1 MPTLLLAVFLLQS
14 GDKDPGPKSSLDAGI
29 VYLLLDPALGAE
41 EKMVPG
47 VEAAFQMSMSEPRY
61 TIGLRAYYRQWD
73 VKFEEFNQLPADLD
87 GEARQLGLN
96 LVVTYPFTPALS
108 LAVELGGGGFLL
120 EHDEDEETAFF
131 FEGAAYLR
139 LDLLGGLFVQAGGGA
154 FGALTEFGGQ
164 EDDSDHVSWIA
175 RITLGLQF
183 DF

>member
-1 MPTLLLAVFLLQS
+1 MPTLLLAAFLLQS
-14 GDKDPGPKSSLDAGI
+14 GDADPGPKSSVDAGI
-29 VYLLLDPALGAE
+29 VYLFLDPALGAE
-41 EKMVPG
+41 KEMVPG
-47 VEAAFQMSMSEPRY
+47 VEAAFQMSMSEPKY

-87 GEARQLGLN
+87 GEAQQLGLN

-108 LAVELGGGGFLL
+108 LAVELGGGGFRL

-131 FEGAAYLR
+131 FEGGAYLR
-139 LDLLGGLFVQAGGGA
+139 LDLIGGLFVQAGGGA

-175 RITLGLQF
+175 RFTAGFQF